1 MSGTGNMGNIRP
13 GMMVHGSDNQM
24 LGTVEQ
30 LHGDGIHVNGQHIPG
45 SAIARVAQNIVY
57 LRGTGAE
64 YMGTTS
70 GAGQMRSGTTST
82 EGEIRVP
89 VAEERLGV
97 TKQQVELGAVEI
109 RKEVTQEQVSVPV
122 DLMREEVH
130 VQQRDIADRPA
141 QAGDDLFQEGTIR
154 IPVRGEEAVVTKEAV
169 VTGEVVIDKE
179 RLVEQQT
186 VTDTVRKERVEVN
199 ENYQRA
205 RGEFQQHFTQ
215 RQGTMGTGRTFEQ
228 AEPNYRQGF
237 EAAHDERYAGRSFD
251 EVEPEFR
258 QSYESSRTT
267 GGTTSGAGTSTSGG
281 GDGWEHLRE
290 EIRTGYNR
298 ARGQ

>member
-1 MSGTGNMGNIRP
+1 MGRGNLGNIQQ

-24 LGTVEQ
+24 IGTVEQ

-45 SAIARVAQNIVY
+45 SAIARVAQNVVY

-64 YMGTTS
+64 YMNMAS
-70 GAGQMRSGTTST
+70 SAGQMRGGTAST
-82 EGEIRVP
+82 EGEVRVP

-97 TKQQVELGAVEI
+97 AKQQVELGQVEI
-109 RKEVTQEQVSVPV
+109 HKEVVQEQVSVPV
-122 DLMREEVH
+122 ELMREEVH
-130 VQQRDIADRPA
+130 VQQRDVTDRPA

-169 VTGEVVIDKE
+169 VTGEVVIGKE

-205 RGEFQQHFTQ
+205 RGDFQQHFTQ

-237 EAAHDERYAGRSFD
+237 EAAHDERYAGRAFE

-258 QSYESSRTT
+258 QSYESSRTS
-267 GGTTSGAGTSTSGG
+267 GGTTSGSGASTGG
-281 GDGWEHLRE
+281 GNDSWEHLRE
-290 EIRTGYNR
+290 EIRTGYDR
-298 ARGQ
+298 ARGR